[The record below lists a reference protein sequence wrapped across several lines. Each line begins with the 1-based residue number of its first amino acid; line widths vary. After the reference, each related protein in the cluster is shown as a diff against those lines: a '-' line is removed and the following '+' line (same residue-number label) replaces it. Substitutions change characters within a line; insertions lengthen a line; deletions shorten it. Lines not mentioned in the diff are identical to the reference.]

1 MSKDA
6 RVACSGFDGSKNPL
20 GLGLGSAE
28 DVKVW
33 EDTRCPICMEN
44 PHNARILRCSSFE
57 KGCRP
62 FMCNT
67 SYRHSNCFDQFCKS
81 SAAVLPE
88 IPLTST
94 CRSWRCQS
102 PKLLC
107 PLCRGEIYGWTLVE
121 AARQFMDNRA
131 RSCSSE
137 TCDFSGTY
145 RQLRKHA
152 RSQHPNVRPTEVD
165 SKRQTDWTRFE
176 LLRDYEDAQL
186 QFELSRDYEDAQL
199 QFELLRDYED
209 AHIQPASGEES
220 PSEDSDSGEEGSTSE
235 DSDSGEESSTSEDR
249 DSRTAEAAK
258 LEEIYL
264 AELENICF
272 RDNNFWNNFL

>member
-6 RVACSGFDGSKNPL
+6 RVPCSGFDGSKNPL
-20 GLGLGSAE
+20 GLGLGLGSAE
-28 DVKVW
+28 DVKAW

-44 PHNARILRCSSFE
+44 PHNALLLRCSSFE

-67 SYRHSNCFDQFCKS
+67 SHRHSNCFDQFCKS
-81 SAAVLPE
+81 SASAALPE

-94 CRSWRCQS
+94 CRSWSWSCRS

-121 AARQFMDNRA
+121 AAREFMDKKA

-145 RQLRKHA
+145 SELRKHA
-152 RSQHPNVRPTEVD
+152 RSQHPNVGSTQQVD
-165 SKRQTDWTRFE
+165 SKCQRDWIRFVE
-176 LLRDYEDAQL
+176 HLRDN
-186 QFELSRDYEDAQL
+186 
-199 QFELLRDYED
+199 ED
-209 AHIQPASGEES
+209 AHIQLGSGEES
-220 PSEDSDSGEEGSTSE
+220 PSEDR
-235 DSDSGEESSTSEDR
+235 DSDTEHMFRYEREYIEDVMTLGVR
-249 DSRTAEAAK
+249 MFT
-258 LEEIYL
+258 
-264 AELENICF
+264 NIHYNRIQIF
-272 RDNNFWNNFL
+272 FLDLN